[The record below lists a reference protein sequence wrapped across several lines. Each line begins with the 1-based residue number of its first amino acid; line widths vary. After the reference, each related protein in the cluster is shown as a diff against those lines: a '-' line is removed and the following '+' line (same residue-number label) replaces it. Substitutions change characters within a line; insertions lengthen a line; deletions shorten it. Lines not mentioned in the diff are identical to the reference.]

1 MSQLRELRVPELR
14 LPTLQAE
21 GPDDDADE
29 GEERPPPTLPRGL
42 LRGHHGLLAGGLPP
56 AGLGALGHL
65 AGPAGGPPGV
75 AGAPGAGLLT
85 LPSPGVP
92 RRRHSWICR

>member
-14 LPTLQAE
+14 LPSLQHD
-21 GPDDDADE
+21 GPSA
-29 GEERPPPTLPRGL
+29 RGL
-42 LRGHHGLLAGGLPP
+42 LPAGLPPGLAPVLGGPLAGPLAAGGLP
-56 AGLGALGHL
+56 GA
-65 AGPAGGPPGV
+65 AV
-75 AGAPGAGLLT
+75 APGAGFLT